1 MATRTINDYDKITDG
16 LYVGAVE
23 ALLDHKSELKERVGA
38 VVSLLSS
45 SEFNSLK
52 LGTLKKEFKH
62 LWIEIDDMPSCD
74 LKQHFKKAF
83 KFIDKGLKK
92 GVLIHCWAGQSRS
105 PSLIIAYLMYKKNL
119 TFQQAISLV
128 QTGRAG
134 IEPGFFSSQIKS
146 YFDTGVTEKKK

>member
-1 MATRTINDYDKITDG
+1 LDSSDGYTDG

-92 GVLIHCWAGQSRS
+92 GTRS
-105 PSLIIAYLMYKKNL
+105 KTRNLLTVSTFISILSQFYKIDCL
-119 TFQQAISLV
+119 LCL
-128 QTGRAG
+128 
-134 IEPGFFSSQIKS
+134 
-146 YFDTGVTEKKK
+146 